1 MPNRQL
7 TQQDNFETIS
17 AWLTYNL
24 DNRFPANLQHLPPND
39 SRGIYFWFMKPEGYQ
54 RLSALGLTITAVN
67 PTYTKVINGE
77 TYDLVYIGTAGANRK
92 ENNTLFKRLNW
103 HLGNV
108 HNENNICHGTLS
120 TLRHT
125 VGAALSND
133 LILPNTENDINEF
146 FSNYFYV
153 YVLSYLGEANTKEQ
167 IDNDEY
173 CLISV
178 VKPLFNIKNNP
189 NARINAGQHPTRQLK
204 VRRGLVMNNTRERL
218 DCKKGNDG
226 KAKSK
231 KDDNKP
237 PTSPENNYELIYDK
251 DGCQEFTVTK
261 EQSVHDVVSGIEGLP
276 TGKCE
281 IVIYDSAN
289 PNEYI
294 YTSKHKSGKRITG
307 TKKKTIYGYFGNS
320 DTSNQPRWKVIQ
332 QEMLDKGIE
341 EITVRVCSD
350 GPNESNE
357 AEPSNEKRRR
367 GRPKK
372 DEMENKTP
380 KVKNVKVRKTLEDLK
395 AEIKQLNLDSNFK
408 IVFTCAKEKNPTL
421 LNYNGVNNIDF
432 RWIPAQDAVHQ
443 YNPNDI
449 IENENRSWRD
459 YIKNEAQQNEQ
470 ILPAYSL
477 YKPENPYSEIY
488 NQLRNCFSDRF
499 YIASAGWGIVNC
511 EFRLPKYD
519 ITFTKP
525 KSENDNNTYRDP
537 VIADY
542 NNDINALENTVG
554 EILFLGGSG
563 YLRQFI
569 SKTEQLK
576 IRKILLINS
585 KLDNDILAT
594 INQNKTFETYNL
606 NMTDSS
612 NWHKKVAKWLCEI
625 YCPNNHE

>member
-1 MPNRQL
+1 MPTRQL

-77 TYDLVYIGTAGANRK
+77 TYDLVYIGTAGVNRK

-133 LILPNTENDINEF
+133 LISPNTENDINEF

-153 YVLSYLGEANTKEQ
+153 YVISYLGEANTKEQ

-189 NARINAGQHPTRQLK
+189 NARINAGQHSTRQLK
-204 VRRGLVMNNTRERL
+204 VRRGIVMHNTRERIG
-218 DCKKGNDG
+218 CNEGNNG

-237 PTSPENNYELIYDK
+237 PTKPINNYEIIYDK

-261 EQSVHDVVSGIEGLP
+261 EQSIHDVVSGIEGLP
-276 TGKCE
+276 QGKCE
-281 IVIYDSAN
+281 IVIYNSAK
-289 PNEYI
+289 PSEFLYA
-294 YTSKHKSGKRITG
+294 SKHSNGKRVTG
-307 TKKKTIYGYFGNS
+307 DKKTTIYGYFNNI
-320 DTSNQPRWKVIQ
+320 DTNKNNQQRWKIIQ

-341 EITVRVCSD
+341 EITVRICSD
-350 GPNESNE
+350 KVDEEKMVKSNT
-357 AEPSNEKRRR
+357 EKKR

-372 DEMENKTP
+372 VEAAKINQIKTIKVESSKRIDLPP
-380 KVKNVKVRKTLEDLK
+380 KNETVLLILSCSDTKVSGGNEIEKNYFNEAECLKEKRKEVRKFYNERM
-395 AEIKQLNLDSNFK
+395 
-408 IVFTCAKEKNPTL
+408 AKEPKKFKKKRTGQNVDIEYFKNCKELMIAIERYSGGDFYTKAHIAKYKEHIDTGKLHL
-421 LNYNGVNNIDF
+421 LILSGLYGILHWSDTINDYHLEFKNKKKFYKSSDCIMRLIEQYMNKNGI
-432 RWIPAQDAVHQ
+432 
-443 YNPNDI
+443 
-449 IENENRSWRD
+449 
-459 YIKNEAQQNEQ
+459 
-470 ILPAYSL
+470 
-477 YKPENPYSEIY
+477 
-488 NQLRNCFSDRF
+488 
-499 YIASAGWGIVNC
+499 
-511 EFRLPKYD
+511 
-519 ITFTKP
+519 
-525 KSENDNNTYRDP
+525 
-537 VIADY
+537 
-542 NNDINALENTVG
+542 
-554 EILFLGGSG
+554 
-563 YLRQFI
+563 
-569 SKTEQLK
+569 TEQ
-576 IRKILLINS
+576 N
-585 KLDNDILAT
+585 
-594 INQNKTFETYNL
+594 TFFAVSP
-606 NMTDSS
+606 SS
-612 NWHKKVAKWLCEI
+612 S
-625 YCPNNHE
+625 YD